1 VISSIAATALI
12 LIGVRGFYMEITN
25 GMALAVKND
34 SRAIVGEKPATAEQL
49 RQRLTNAKDELT
61 GAIENADLEQITA
74 LRTEIKSL
82 PEQITVKEIYELKL
96 RLLEIEKERQRNTDK
111 IKDIMAVRREKNI
124 QYVEKVRE
132 LEPFRQQVDEYET
145 RLSFAKNDDILLLQ
159 ERRELNAKLFNLS
172 ESMRDETL

>member
-1 VISSIAATALI
+1 
-12 LIGVRGFYMEITN
+12 MEITN

-34 SRAIVGEKPATAEQL
+34 STAVSVPTANEL
-49 RQRLTNAKDELT
+49 SQRLVNAKELLTNA
-61 GAIENADLEQITA
+61 INNADLEQITA
-74 LRTEIKSL
+74 LRQEIKSL
-82 PEQITVKEIYELKL
+82 PDQITVKEIHELKL
-96 RLLEIEKERQRNTDK
+96 RLLEIEKERQQNVEK

-145 RLSFAKNDDILLLQ
+145 RLSFAKNDDVLLLQ

-172 ESMRDETL
+172 ESMRETF